1 MAPIVQK
8 PASLQP
14 CEKDGVVPKIVI
26 SKVTVLKKSLTIQ
39 TKFGLGKVLKNKP
52 EVLSI
57 LRVLFR

>member
-1 MAPIVQK
+1 
-8 PASLQP
+8 
-14 CEKDGVVPKIVI
+14 
-26 SKVTVLKKSLTIQ
+26 VTVLKKSLTIQ